1 MRAFIRT
8 CPGYEGLTED
18 DVREWAIPRIVR
30 YKVPKRV
37 FIVDDFPMTPSMKVQ
52 KFKLREMA
60 EELVHGSVG
69 EK

>member
-1 MRAFIRT
+1 MMR
-8 CPGYEGLTED
+8 GG
-18 DVREWAIPRIVR
+18 
-30 YKVPKRV
+30 
-37 FIVDDFPMTPSMKVQ
+37 FPMTPSMKVQ